1 MESKIWKCR
10 QEDPIVLILDWRDMH
25 QDWDEL
31 LDNRF
36 EVLPAYW
43 VLEDEDGDE
52 DDGHWSI
59 HKPDDQHERDVGNVT
74 ARLFG
79 TLAEAEEVAQAIR
92 KTHRRFR
99 GLER

>member
-1 MESKIWKCR
+1 MESKIWECR

-25 QDWDEL
+25 HDWDEL

-52 DDGHWSI
+52 
-59 HKPDDQHERDVGNVT
+59 DDQHERDVGNVT

-92 KTHRRFR
+92 KTNRRFR
-99 GLER
+99 GA

>member
-1 MESKIWKCR
+1 MMESKIWECR

-52 DDGHWSI
+52 D
-59 HKPDDQHERDVGNVT
+59 E
-74 ARLFG
+74 
-79 TLAEAEEVAQAIR
+79 
-92 KTHRRFR
+92 
-99 GLER
+99 